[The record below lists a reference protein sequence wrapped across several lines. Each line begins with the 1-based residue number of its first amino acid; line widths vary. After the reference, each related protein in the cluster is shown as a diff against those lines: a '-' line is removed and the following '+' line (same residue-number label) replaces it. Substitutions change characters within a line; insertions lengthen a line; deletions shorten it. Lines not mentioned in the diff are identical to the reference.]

1 MEMLLNLFEFVC
13 NMSDATAGTPDGG
26 IWYVLATI
34 MEWLF
39 S

>member
-1 MEMLLNLFEFVC
+1 MEFILSIFEFVC
-13 NMSDATAGTPDGG
+13 DMSDATAGTPDGG